1 MDLGDTFFK
10 MLYEERRVMESQ
22 EFKNLVSQYGQGL
35 DLPERHIPE
44 YTLINHCKLSFLRHA
59 MQLFQRQ
66 EGFTHYAWL
75 DFGFIRTN
83 DLTKQPPVPAK
94 LCWDK
99 LKDGKL
105 HIAVDHVF
113 PAKAKVSDEDII
125 FNLQK
130 RQCEMQGYS
139 FIVPTQ
145 KLLWYEAEYIKMYF
159 RYHSLGIVDFD
170 QCIALQVIRE
180 NYDHF
185 TLHPPSMWHDWG
197 EFYYEFSC
205 GNITE
210 EKIVGDHWSKESAGG
225 LFSWIGL

>member
-1 MDLGDTFFK
+1 
-10 MLYEERRVMESQ
+10 
-22 EFKNLVSQYGQGL
+22 
-35 DLPERHIPE
+35 
-44 YTLINHCKLSFLRHA
+44 

-145 KLLWYEAEYIKMYF
+145 KLLWYEETYAKMYF
-159 RYHSLGIVDFD
+159 RYHSLGLVDFD